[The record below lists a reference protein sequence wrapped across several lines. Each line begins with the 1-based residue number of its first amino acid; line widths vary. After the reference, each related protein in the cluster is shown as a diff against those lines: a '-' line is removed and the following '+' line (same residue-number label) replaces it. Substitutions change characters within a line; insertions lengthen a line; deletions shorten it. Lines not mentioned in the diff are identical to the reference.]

1 MATVPVN
8 ITGAADGLGVKIA
21 AIATLGTL
29 IHTADA
35 AAQDEIWLWVVN
47 TSASAV
53 KLTIEAGDVADPDNL
68 IEQTIQPEEG
78 LELVIPGLRF
88 TNSKVIRAFASVA
101 NVLVIYGNVNRIS

>member
-8 ITGAADGLGVKIA
+8 ITGAVDGLGVKIA
-21 AIATLGTL
+21 ATATPGTL
-29 IHTADA
+29 IHTADI
-35 AAQDEIWLWVVN
+35 AAQDELWLSVVN

-53 KLTIEAGDVADPDNL
+53 KLTIEAGGVVDPDNL
-68 IEQTIQPEEG
+68 IEQTIEPEDG
-78 LELVIPGLRF
+78 LELVIAGHRF